1 MEKPGKTGG
10 DWQAFLDVLRV
21 AATLAVVLM
30 HTVTGVRDGYFDLGD
45 QGPVLN
51 IFNALIDVTSWC
63 VPIFLMISG
72 YLFLNPERKITWEA
86 ALFRF
91 CRRIVLA
98 LMIFG
103 IPYALLEIVGYL
115 GYFEWFMLPM
125 AVKHVLRGHSW
136 SHMWYLYLIL
146 ILYAVT
152 PLVKWL
158 LEKLPRALVL
168 GVMAALALGVG
179 VIPFI
184 EALLGVKDGFALPL
198 DGIYPFYYLCGYV
211 FVTRKKEPRRWEG
224 MISAILFGVVLL
236 IQIGCRFIE
245 GYHVDMAYGY
255 PLTILAAIFLF
266 DFGWT
271 REKSRKRKAEGS
283 RKAEESRKAE
293 GSRLQKM
300 ISWLCPLCFGIYLIH
315 PVFLN
320 FFYKFLKITILD
332 FRFYVGI
339 LGFFFV
345 TLVGSVAGTWLL
357 RKIPF
362 FKKYVL

>member
-1 MEKPGKTGG
+1 MGKPVKTGES
-10 DWQAFLDVLRV
+10 WQVFLDVLRV

-30 HTVTGVRDGYFDLGD
+30 HTVTGVRDGYFDLSD
-45 QGPVLN
+45 QKLVLS

-86 ALFRF
+86 AIFRF

-98 LMIFG
+98 LAIFG

-152 PLVKWL
+152 PLMKWL
-158 LEKLPRALVL
+158 LEKLPRAWVL

-224 MISAILFGVVLL
+224 MLSAVLFGVVLL

-245 GYHVDMAYGY
+245 GYHVDMAYSY

-266 DFGWT
+266 DFGWA
-271 REKSRKRKAEGS
+271 REKSGKRKAEGS
-283 RKAEESRKAE
+283 RLR
-293 GSRLQKM
+293 KM
-300 ISWLCPLCFGIYLIH
+300 ISQLCPLCFGIYLIH

-345 TLVGSVAGTWLL
+345 TLVGSVTGTWLL

>member
-10 DWQAFLDVLRV
+10 GWQVFLDVLRV

-45 QGPVLN
+45 QGLVLN

-86 ALFRF
+86 AIFRF

-98 LMIFG
+98 LLIFG

-115 GYFEWFMLPM
+115 GYFEWFMVPM

-158 LEKLPRALVL
+158 LEKLPRVAVL
-168 GVMAALALGVG
+168 SVMAMLALGVG

-184 EALLGVKDGFALPL
+184 ETLLGVKDGFALPL

-271 REKSRKRKAEGS
+271 REKSGKLKAE
-283 RKAEESRKAE
+283 R
-293 GSRLQKM
+293 SRLLKM

-320 FFYKFLKITILD
+320 FFYKFLKITIMD
-332 FRFYVGI
+332 FRLFVGI
-339 LGFFFV
+339 VAFFLV
-345 TLVGSVAGTWLL
+345 TLAGSVAGTWLL

-362 FKKYVL
+362 LRKYVL

>member
-1 MEKPGKTGG
+1 MGKPVKTGG
-10 DWQAFLDVLRV
+10 SWQVFLDVLRV

-30 HTVTGVRDGYFDLGD
+30 HTVTGVRDGYFDLSD
-45 QGPVLN
+45 QKLVLN

-72 YLFLNPERKITWEA
+72 YLFLDPERKITWEA
-86 ALFRF
+86 AIFRF
-91 CRRIVLA
+91 CRRIVFALA
-98 LMIFG
+98 ILG

-152 PLVKWL
+152 PLMKWL
-158 LEKLPRALVL
+158 LEKLPRAVVY
-168 GVMAALALGVG
+168 GVMAVLALGVG
-179 VIPFI
+179 VVPFI
-184 EALLGVKDGFALPL
+184 ETLCGVKDGFALPL
-198 DGIYPFYYLCGYV
+198 DGIYPFYYLCGYLYA
-211 FVTRKKEPRRWEG
+211 TRKKEPRKREG
-224 MISAILFGVVLL
+224 MLSMVLFVIMLL
-236 IQIGCRFIE
+236 VQVGCRFIE

-255 PLTILAAIFLF
+255 PLTILAALFLF
-266 DFGWT
+266 NVGWC
-271 REKSRKRKAEGS
+271 REWAGTWKDGKWKKAV
-283 RKAEESRKAE
+283 
-293 GSRLQKM
+293 Q
-300 ISWLCPLCFGIYLIH
+300 WFCPLTFGIYLIH

-339 LGFFFV
+339 LGFFVV
-345 TLVGSVAGTWLL
+345 TLAGSVVVTWLL

>member
-10 DWQAFLDVLRV
+10 GWQVFLDVLRV

-30 HTVTGVRDGYFDLGD
+30 HTVTGVRDGYFDLSD
-45 QGPVLN
+45 QKLVLN

-86 ALFRF
+86 AIFRF

-98 LMIFG
+98 LLIFG

-115 GYFEWFMLPM
+115 GYFEWFMVPM

-158 LEKLPRALVL
+158 LEKLPRVAVL
-168 GVMAALALGVG
+168 SVMAMLALGVG

-184 EALLGVKDGFALPL
+184 ETLLGVKDGFALPL

-236 IQIGCRFIE
+236 IQIGCR
-245 GYHVDMAYGY
+245 
-255 PLTILAAIFLF
+255 LAAIFLF
-266 DFGWT
+266 DFGWA
-271 REKSRKRKAEGS
+271 REKSGKRKSEKGRKAEGS
-283 RKAEESRKAE
+283 RNAGESGKAE
-293 GSRLQKM
+293 GSRLLKM

-320 FFYKFLKITILD
+320 FFYKFLKITIMD
-332 FRFYVGI
+332 FRLFVGI
-339 LGFFFV
+339 VAFFLV
-345 TLVGSVAGTWLL
+345 TLAGSVAGTWLL

-362 FKKYVL
+362 LRKYVL

>member
-1 MEKPGKTGG
+1 MGKPVKTGES
-10 DWQAFLDVLRV
+10 WQVFLDDLRV

-30 HTVTGVRDGYFDLGD
+30 HTVTGVRDGYFDLSD
-45 QGPVLN
+45 QKLVLN

-86 ALFRF
+86 AIFRF

-98 LMIFG
+98 LAIFG

-152 PLVKWL
+152 PLMKWL
-158 LEKLPRALVL
+158 LEKLPRAVVY
-168 GVMAALALGVG
+168 GVMAVLALGVG
-179 VIPFI
+179 VIPFV
-184 EALLGVKDGFALPL
+184 ETLLGVKDGFALPL
-198 DGIYPFYYLCGYV
+198 DGIYPFYYLCGYLYA
-211 FVTRKKEPRRWEG
+211 TRKKEPGKREETV
-224 MISAILFGVVLL
+224 SFLLFVTMLL
-236 IQIGCRFIE
+236 VQIGCRFME
-245 GYHVDMAYGY
+245 GYQVDMAYGY

-266 DFGWT
+266 DYGWV
-271 REKSRKRKAEGS
+271 REKKRKRKT
-283 RKAEESRKAE
+283 ESGRWRQAV
-293 GSRLQKM
+293 
-300 ISWLCPLCFGIYLIH
+300 SWLCPLCFGIYLIH
-315 PVFLN
+315 PIFLN
-320 FFYKFLKITILD
+320 FFYKFLKITIMD
-332 FRFYVGI
+332 FRLFVGI
-339 LGFFFV
+339 VAFFLV

-362 FKKYVL
+362 LRKYVL

>member
-1 MEKPGKTGG
+1 MGKPVKTGE
-10 DWQAFLDVLRV
+10 DWQVFLDVLRV

-30 HTVTGVRDGYFDLGD
+30 HTVTGVRDGYFDLSD
-45 QGPVLN
+45 QKLVLN

-72 YLFLNPERKITWEA
+72 YLFLNPERKITWKA
-86 ALFRF
+86 AIFQF

-98 LMIFG
+98 LAIFG

-152 PLVKWL
+152 PLLKWL
-158 LEKLPRALVL
+158 LEKLPRAAVY
-168 GVMAALALGVG
+168 GVMAVLALGVG
-179 VIPFI
+179 VIPFV
-184 EALLGVKDGFALPL
+184 ETLLGVKDGFAFPL

-211 FVTRKKEPRRWEG
+211 YATRKKKPGKQEG
-224 MISAILFGVVLL
+224 TASLLLFVIVLL
-236 IQIGCRFIE
+236 IQIGCRFME
-245 GYHVDMAYGY
+245 GFHVDMAYGY

-266 DFGWT
+266 NYGWIW
-271 REKSRKRKAEGS
+271 EKKRNRKAESGRW
-283 RKAEESRKAE
+283 RKA
-293 GSRLQKM
+293 

-315 PVFLN
+315 PIFLN
-320 FFYKFLKITILD
+320 FFYKFLKISIMD
-332 FRFYVGI
+332 FRLFVGI
-339 LGFFFV
+339 VAFFV
-345 TLVGSVAGTWLL
+345 VTLAGSVAGTWLL

-362 FKKYVL
+362 LRKYVL

>member
-1 MEKPGKTGG
+1 MGKPVKTGES
-10 DWQAFLDVLRV
+10 WQVFLDVLRV

-30 HTVTGVRDGYFDLGD
+30 HTVTGVRDGYFDLSD
-45 QGPVLN
+45 QKLVLN

-86 ALFRF
+86 AIFRF

-98 LMIFG
+98 LAIFG

-152 PLVKWL
+152 PLMKWL
-158 LEKLPRALVL
+158 LEKLPRAAVY
-168 GVMAALALGVG
+168 GVMAVLALGVG

-184 EALLGVKDGFALPL
+184 ETLCSVKDGFALPL

-211 FVTRKKEPRRWEG
+211 YATRKKKPGKQEG
-224 MISAILFGVVLL
+224 TASLLLFVIVLL
-236 IQIGCRFIE
+236 IQIGCRFME

-266 DFGWT
+266 DYGWV
-271 REKSRKRKAEGS
+271 REKKRNRKAESGRW
-283 RKAEESRKAE
+283 RKA
-293 GSRLQKM
+293 

-315 PVFLN
+315 PIFLN
-320 FFYKFLKITILD
+320 FFYKFLKISIMD
-332 FRFYVGI
+332 FRLFVGI
-339 LGFFFV
+339 VAFFV
-345 TLVGSVAGTWLL
+345 VTLAGSVAGTWLL

-362 FKKYVL
+362 LRKYVL